1 MGFPTLTYKV
11 DQEKSMSNIQSA
23 QQSTP
28 VVVQPNVSNQARAPQ
43 QTVKTDAEVVA
54 QVAAT
59 TIKPSGINEAAQ
71 PTREVVAKAAAQLQ
85 EFVSSMW
92 RNLIFSIDET
102 TGYNVVKVV
111 NPDTGELIRQL
122 PSEELLKIS
131 RDFQR
136 LNNVLV
142 SQRA

>member
-1 MGFPTLTYKV
+1 MTSV
-11 DQEKSMSNIQSA
+11 
-23 QQSTP
+23 
-28 VVVQPNVSNQARAPQ
+28 NQANPGV
-43 QTVKTDAEVVA
+43 QTQVIPGSQTSMPMPSNAGQAIKSDAQAVA

-59 TIKPSGINEAAQ
+59 PIKPSGVSEASQ
-71 PTREVVAKAAAQLQ
+71 PSREVVAKAAEQLQ
-85 EFVSSMW
+85 SFVQSMG
-92 RNLIFSIDET
+92 RNLSFSVDESS
-102 TGYNVVKVV
+102 GYNVVRVV

-142 SQRA
+142 SQSA

>member
-1 MGFPTLTYKV
+1 
-11 DQEKSMSNIQSA
+11 MSNIQSV
-23 QQSTP
+23 QQGAP
-28 VVVQPNVSNQARAPQ
+28 AAVQPNISNQARAPQ
-43 QTVKTDAEVVA
+43 QSVKSDAQVVA
-54 QVAAT
+54 QVAST
-59 TIKPSGINEAAQ
+59 EIKASGVNEAAQ
-71 PTREVVAKAAAQLQ
+71 PTREVVAKAAADLQ
-85 EFVSSMW
+85 EFVSSMG
-92 RNLIFSIDET
+92 RNLNFSVDET
-102 TGYNVVKVV
+102 TGYNVVRVV

>member
-1 MGFPTLTYKV
+1 M
-11 DQEKSMSNIQSA
+11 
-23 QQSTP
+23 
-28 VVVQPNVSNQARAPQ
+28 VVPS
-43 QTVKTDAEVVA
+43 VVIA
-54 QVAAT
+54 AIAAT
-59 TIKPSGINEAAQ
+59 EIKASGVNEAAQ

-85 EFVSSMW
+85 EFVSSMG
-92 RNLIFSIDET
+92 RNLNFSIDET
-102 TGYNVVKVV
+102 TGYNVVRVV

>member
-1 MGFPTLTYKV
+1 
-11 DQEKSMSNIQSA
+11 MSNIQSA
-23 QQSTP
+23 QQGAS
-28 VVVQPNVSNQARAPQ
+28 VAVQPNISHQARAPQ
-43 QTVKTDAEVVA
+43 QSVKSDAQVVA

-59 TIKPSGINEAAQ
+59 EIKASGVNEAAQ

-85 EFVSSMW
+85 EFVSSMG
-92 RNLIFSIDET
+92 RNLNFSIDEA
-102 TGYNVVKVV
+102 TGYNVVRVV

>member
-1 MGFPTLTYKV
+1 
-11 DQEKSMSNIQSA
+11 MSNIQSA
-23 QQSTP
+23 QQYAP
-28 VVVQPNVSNQARAPQ
+28 VVIQPGISNKASGAPQ
-43 QTVKTDAEVVA
+43 QSVKSDAQVVA
-54 QVAAT
+54 QVAST
-59 TIKPSGINEAAQ
+59 EIKSSGVNEAAQ
-71 PTREVVAKAAAQLQ
+71 PTREVVAQAAAKLQ
-85 EFVSSMW
+85 EFVNSMG
-92 RNLIFSIDET
+92 RNLNFSVDET
-102 TGYNVVKVV
+102 TGYNVVRVV

>member
-1 MGFPTLTYKV
+1 
-11 DQEKSMSNIQSA
+11 MSNIQSA
-23 QQSTP
+23 QQSAP
-28 VVVQPNVSNQARAPQ
+28 AVVQPNISNQAKAPQ
-43 QTVKTDAEVVA
+43 QSVKSDAQVVA
-54 QVAAT
+54 QVAST
-59 TIKPSGINEAAQ
+59 EIKASGVNEAAQ
-71 PTREVVAKAAAQLQ
+71 PTREVVAKAAADLQ
-85 EFVSSMW
+85 EFVSSMG
-92 RNLIFSIDET
+92 RNLNFSIDES
-102 TGYNVVKVV
+102 TGYNVVRVV

>member
-1 MGFPTLTYKV
+1 
-11 DQEKSMSNIQSA
+11 MSTTVNAYNSA
-23 QQSTP
+23 ASSAGAMQT
-28 VVVQPNVSNQARAPQ
+28 VSQAPQ
-43 QTVKTDAEVVA
+43 ALNTKSDAEVVA
-54 QVAAT
+54 QVAT
-59 TIKPSGINEAAQ
+59 TEIKPSSVNETSQ
-71 PTREVVAKAAAQLQ
+71 PAREAVAKAAADLQ
-85 EFVSSMW
+85 EFVKSMG
-92 RNLIFSIDET
+92 RNLNFSVDET
-102 TGYNVVKVV
+102 TGYHVVKVV

>member
-1 MGFPTLTYKV
+1 
-11 DQEKSMSNIQSA
+11 MSNIQSA

-43 QTVKTDAEVVA
+43 KTVKSDAEIVA

-59 TIKPSGINEAAQ
+59 AIKPSGINEAAQ

-85 EFVSSMW
+85 EFVSSMG
-92 RNLIFSIDET
+92 RNLNFSIDET

>member
-1 MGFPTLTYKV
+1 
-11 DQEKSMSNIQSA
+11 MSNIQSA
-23 QQSTP
+23 QQSAA
-28 VVVQPNVSNQARAPQ
+28 VVVPPNISNQTKAPQ
-43 QTVKTDAEVVA
+43 QSIKSDAQVVA
-54 QVAAT
+54 QVVST
-59 TIKPSGINEAAQ
+59 EIKASGVNEAAQ
-71 PTREVVAKAAAQLQ
+71 PSREVVAKAAAQLQ
-85 EFVSSMW
+85 EFVSSMG
-92 RNLIFSIDET
+92 RNLNFSIDET
-102 TGYNVVKVV
+102 TGYNVVRVV

>member
-1 MGFPTLTYKV
+1 
-11 DQEKSMSNIQSA
+11 MSNIHSA
-23 QQSTP
+23 LQSTS
-28 VVVQPNVSNQARAPQ
+28 VVVQPNVSNQAKAPQ
-43 QTVKTDAEVVA
+43 REVKTDAEIVA
-54 QVAAT
+54 QVAAAS
-59 TIKPSGINEAAQ
+59 IKPSGINEAAQ

-85 EFVSSMW
+85 EFVNSMG
-92 RNLIFSIDET
+92 RNLNFSIDET

>member
-1 MGFPTLTYKV
+1 
-11 DQEKSMSNIQSA
+11 MSNIQSA
-23 QQSTP
+23 QQGAP
-28 VVVQPNVSNQARAPQ
+28 VAVQPNISNQARAPQ
-43 QTVKTDAEVVA
+43 QSVKSDA
-54 QVAAT
+54 QVIAQVIST
-59 TIKPSGINEAAQ
+59 EIKSSGVNEASQ

-85 EFVSSMW
+85 DFVSSMG
-92 RNLIFSIDET
+92 RNLNFSIDET
-102 TGYNVVKVV
+102 TGYNIVRVV

>member
-1 MGFPTLTYKV
+1 
-11 DQEKSMSNIQSA
+11 MSNIQSA
-23 QQSTP
+23 QQGAS
-28 VVVQPNVSNQARAPQ
+28 VAAQPNIANQARAPQ
-43 QTVKTDAEVVA
+43 QSVKSDAQVVA
-54 QVAAT
+54 QVVST
-59 TIKPSGINEAAQ
+59 EIKASGVNEAAQ

-85 EFVSSMW
+85 DFVSSMG
-92 RNLIFSIDET
+92 RNLNFSIDES
-102 TGYNVVKVV
+102 TGYNVVRVV

>member
-1 MGFPTLTYKV
+1 
-11 DQEKSMSNIQSA
+11 MSNIQSA
-23 QQSTP
+23 QQAAP
-28 VVVQPNVSNQARAPQ
+28 AVVQPNLSNQTRAQ
-43 QTVKTDAEVVA
+43 QNVKSDAQVVA

-59 TIKPSGINEAAQ
+59 EIKASGVNEAAE

-85 EFVSSMW
+85 EFVSSMG
-92 RNLIFSIDET
+92 RNLNFSIDEA
-102 TGYNVVKVV
+102 TGYNVVRVV

>member
-1 MGFPTLTYKV
+1 
-11 DQEKSMSNIQSA
+11 MSNIQSA
-23 QQSTP
+23 QQSAA
-28 VVVQPNVSNQARAPQ
+28 VVVQPNISNQTKAPQ
-43 QTVKTDAEVVA
+43 QSIKSDAQVVA
-54 QVAAT
+54 QVVST
-59 TIKPSGINEAAQ
+59 EIKASGVNEAAQ
-71 PTREVVAKAAAQLQ
+71 PSREVVAKAAAQLQ
-85 EFVSSMW
+85 EFVSSMG
-92 RNLIFSIDET
+92 RNLNFSIDET
-102 TGYNVVKVV
+102 TGYNVVRVV

>member
-1 MGFPTLTYKV
+1 
-11 DQEKSMSNIQSA
+11 MSIIQST
-23 QQSTP
+23 QQSVTP
-28 VVVQPNVSNQARAPQ
+28 VALLQNYATQIQVPQ
-43 QTVKTDAEVVA
+43 QAMKSDAEVVA
-54 QVAAT
+54 KVAST
-59 TIKPSGINEAAQ
+59 EIKSSGVNEASQ

-85 EFVSSMW
+85 EFVSSMG
-92 RNLIFSIDET
+92 RNLNFSVDQT
-102 TGYNVVKVV
+102 TGYNVVRVV

-142 SQRA
+142 SQKA

>member
-1 MGFPTLTYKV
+1 
-11 DQEKSMSNIQSA
+11 MSNIQSA
-23 QQSTP
+23 QQGAS
-28 VVVQPNVSNQARAPQ
+28 VAVQPNISNQARAPQ
-43 QTVKTDAEVVA
+43 QSVKSDAQVVA
-54 QVAAT
+54 QVIST
-59 TIKPSGINEAAQ
+59 EIKASGVNEAAQ

-85 EFVSSMW
+85 QFVSSMG
-92 RNLIFSIDET
+92 RNLNFSIDES
-102 TGYNVVKVV
+102 TGYNVVRVV

>member
-1 MGFPTLTYKV
+1 
-11 DQEKSMSNIQSA
+11 MSTTVNAYNSAASSAGAMQS
-23 QQSTP
+23 
-28 VVVQPNVSNQARAPQ
+28 VSQAPQ
-43 QTVKTDAEVVA
+43 ALNTKSDAEVVA
-54 QVAAT
+54 QVAT
-59 TIKPSGINEAAQ
+59 TEIKPSSVNETSQ
-71 PTREVVAKAAAQLQ
+71 PAREAVAKAAADLQ
-85 EFVSSMW
+85 EFVKSMG
-92 RNLIFSIDET
+92 RNLNFSVDET
-102 TGYNVVKVV
+102 TGYHVVKVI

>member
-1 MGFPTLTYKV
+1 
-11 DQEKSMSNIQSA
+11 MSNIQSA
-23 QQSTP
+23 QQGAS
-28 VVVQPNVSNQARAPQ
+28 VAVQPNISNQARAPQ
-43 QTVKTDAEVVA
+43 KSVKSDAEVVA
-54 QVAAT
+54 QVVST
-59 TIKPSGINEAAQ
+59 EIKASGVNEAAQ

-85 EFVSSMW
+85 DFVSSMG
-92 RNLIFSIDET
+92 RNLNFSIDES
-102 TGYNVVKVV
+102 TGYSVVRVV

-136 LNNVLV
+136 LNNALV

>member
-1 MGFPTLTYKV
+1 
-11 DQEKSMSNIQSA
+11 MSNIQSA
-23 QQSTP
+23 QQSAP
-28 VVVQPNVSNQARAPQ
+28 VVVQSNISSKASGVPQ
-43 QTVKTDAEVVA
+43 QSIKSDAQVVA
-54 QVAAT
+54 QVAST
-59 TIKPSGINEAAQ
+59 EIRSSGVNEAAQ
-71 PTREVVAKAAAQLQ
+71 PTREVVAKAAAKLQ
-85 EFVSSMW
+85 EFVNSMG
-92 RNLIFSIDET
+92 RNLNFSIDET
-102 TGYNVVKVV
+102 TGYNVVRVV

>member
-1 MGFPTLTYKV
+1 
-11 DQEKSMSNIQSA
+11 MSNIYSA
-23 QQSTP
+23 LQSTS
-28 VVVQPNVSNQARAPQ
+28 VVVQPNVSNQAKAPQ
-43 QTVKTDAEVVA
+43 REVKTDAEIVA
-54 QVAAT
+54 QVAAAS
-59 TIKPSGINEAAQ
+59 IKPSGINEAAQ

-85 EFVSSMW
+85 EFVNSMG
-92 RNLIFSIDET
+92 RNLNFSIDET